1 MGEDMP
7 SSKKRNNGPTELI
20 VNRDRV
26 KCALTAFMGACVAL
40 AGALALFAPLA
51 PGQDELSV
59 RLWMGV
65 AGLPLGAAVLL
76 WSLDRLVRRPELLAI
91 DGRGI
96 RDRSNWM
103 SPGEICWDDVSAAYV
118 LEMGANSYLCL
129 ELADVEGFSARL
141 NGRQRKLLE
150 ANVTTGFAPVRIQLA
165 SVPGGHTS
173 EDALAVVRRLHPELV
188 RGKKKVKTGA
198 RRGVAAA

>member
-26 KCALTAFMGACVAL
+26 KCALTAFMGTCVAL

-103 SPGEICWDDVSAAYV
+103 SPGEIGWYDVSAAYV